1 MNKIKFYF
9 KRYSLKEI
17 ILKAFKKLFREL
29 IICIEEFNHM
39 FYPKS
44 SSKIIN
50 VNENFKFS
58 TFFDYDN
65 SSIDMYQNILTD
77 ANKIIKGKRFILNNI
92 FDTSLSEWNKD
103 LSSGKV
109 YQNVFYKRIKIV
121 DFKDDS
127 DIKYVWEQSRLQ
139 HIPTLGR
146 AYLLTQD
153 EVYLKYFITELIDW
167 IEQNPYKKSVN
178 WTSAMEVAI
187 RSLNIIT
194 GLIFFNNYNCLPD
207 KEKKIIEKSL
217 YEHGEFIYGNLENS
231 NGITGNHYMSNI
243 MGLIWI
249 SLYFDQEDPTV
260 SKWISFGV
268 DELKKEMEIQYFD
281 DGSNYE
287 GAPAYHKLTSEM
299 VILTMI
305 LLKENDMDLNEKY
318 WDKMKVNID
327 YLISMTK
334 DDGFLP
340 LFGDNDSGRILI
352 FSDYFSINKN
362 LSNKVITPYYH
373 QMGMTI
379 SSCGKYFY
387 RDKDNNKSR
396 VYFNDTLKN
405 IFNQGGYYNLK
416 NNDFSIYIRCG
427 QLSFGG
433 LGVHSHNDQLSFELT
448 YKGKNFFVDAGTYHY
463 TKSVQMRSKDKTT
476 TVHNTLF
483 LKNGSAVIEQ
493 NNFNEIYLFEL
504 KEKTNSKCKYYDE
517 KTFEGEHYGYKDM
530 GTIHLRKFE
539 VDNVK
544 NSVSIYDQ
552 LKKIDTKTIKVK
564 YSPNLNFL
572 LHPNVEVE
580 IINDYSLN
588 LKNGKETLNIYSEEK
603 LVLNKAS
610 YSKAYGLIEN
620 TQAINISGFMNNHT
634 LHIVAL

>member
-1 MNKIKFYF
+1 MNKIEFYF

-17 ILKAFKKLFREL
+17 VLKTFKKIFREL
-29 IICIEEFNHM
+29 IICIEEFRHIY
-39 FYPKS
+39 YPKS

-50 VNENFKFS
+50 VNEKLKFS
-58 TFFDYDN
+58 TFFNFDN
-65 SSIDMYQNILTD
+65 SNSNMNQNILTD
-77 ANKIIKGKRFILNNI
+77 ANQIIKGKRFILNNI
-92 FDTSLSEWNKD
+92 FDATSSEWNVD

-109 YQNVFYKRIKIV
+109 YQNKFYKKIKIV
-121 DFKDDS
+121 DFKDNS

-146 AYLLTQD
+146 AYLLNQD
-153 EVYLKYFITELIDW
+153 EVYLKYFVNELTDW
-167 IEQNPYKKSVN
+167 IAQNPYKKSVN

-194 GLIFFNNYNCLPD
+194 GLVFFNKYNCLPD

-249 SLYFDQEDPTV
+249 GLYFDQTDPIV
-260 SKWISFGV
+260 SQWISFGI
-268 DELKKEMEIQYFD
+268 DELKKEIQVQYFE

-299 VILTMI
+299 VILTMMI
-305 LLKENDMDLNEKY
+305 LKENNKDLGTEY

-340 LFGDNDSGRILI
+340 LFGDNDSGRILV

-362 LSNKVITPYYH
+362 QSNKVITPYYR
-373 QMGMTI
+373 QMGMAI
-379 SSCGKYFY
+379 SSCGKYY
-387 RDKDNNKSR
+387 YKDMNNNESI
-396 VYFNDTLKN
+396 VYFDDTLN
-405 IFNQGGYYNLK
+405 NFFNQGGYYNLK
-416 NNDFSIYIRCG
+416 KNDFSIYIRCG

-463 TKSVQMRSKDKTT
+463 TKNVQMRSKDKTT
-476 TVHNTLF
+476 AVHNTLH
-483 LKNGSAVIEQ
+483 LKNGSEVIEQ

-504 KEKTNSKCKYYDE
+504 KEKTYSKCNHYDE
-517 KTFEGEHYGYKDM
+517 KTFEGEHYGYKDI
-530 GTIHLRKFE
+530 GSTHYRKIE
-539 VDNVK
+539 IDNVK

-552 LKKIDTKTIKVK
+552 LRKIDRKTTKHK
-564 YSPNLNFL
+564 YSPKLNFL
-572 LHPNVEVE
+572 LDPNVEVE
-580 IINDYSLN
+580 IVNDYSLN
-588 LKNGKETLNIYSEEK
+588 LKNGKETLNIFSKEK
-603 LVLNKAS
+603 LVLNKAT